1 MQVERAFAGGGQQ
14 GFAQQVAVIEGEQV
28 IGVELGDALDPQR
41 VVGVFRC
48 IHRDALAGTQLRDR
62 TVEGVLLRVVG
73 VSEHRGNLQARVEE
87 GLDART
93 ADVVIG
99 ENNSF

>member
-1 MQVERAFAGGGQQ
+1 M
-14 GFAQQVAVIEGEQV
+14 
-28 IGVELGDALDPQR
+28 
-41 VVGVFRC
+41 
-48 IHRDALAGTQLRDR
+48 HRDALAGTQLRDR